1 MNRGVVACAEID
13 SARHVRAA
21 WLRPTM
27 QLAPGV
33 LRPDS
38 SARAAVLVDS
48 LSAIDFPS
56 TGVIVGADGV
66 LRRRVVADSAPAPSL
81 PPRPRGRRQ

>member
-1 MNRGVVACAEID
+1 
-13 SARHVRAA
+13 
-21 WLRPTM
+21 M
-27 QLAPGV
+27 QVAPGV

-56 TGVIVGADGV
+56 TGVLVGPDGM
-66 LRRRVVADSAPAPSL
+66 LRRRVIVDSLPAPSQ
-81 PPRPRGRRQ
+81 PPRPRGRRR